1 MGMDVYGRNP
11 RSDPGEY
18 FQANVW
24 SWRPI
29 HALIVELCSDL
40 LDEDTIEH
48 LGYNA
53 GAGPKDQRTCTEMAR
68 RFEVWVEQHT
78 DGHKL
83 DLDLRVTKEG
93 RFISEDELAENP
105 EMEIDSPYEV
115 SDDHLK
121 EWIEFLRNC
130 GGFEVR

>member
-29 HALIVELCSDL
+29 HDLIVELCSDL
-40 LDEDTIEH
+40 LDEDTIES
-48 LGYNA
+48 LGYND
-53 GAGPKDQRTCTEMAR
+53 GAGPKDQKICTEMAR
-68 RFEVWVEQHT
+68 RFEVWMEQHT

-83 DLDLRVTKEG
+83 DLDLRVTREG
-93 RFISEDELAENP
+93 RLITEEELAENP
-105 EMEIDSPYEV
+105 EMETVSPYEV
-115 SDDHLK
+115 GDDHLK
-121 EWIEFLRNC
+121 VWIEFLRNC
-130 GGFEVR
+130 GGFEVW